1 MAMSRSIAGLVSFK
15 RDKREAGLL
24 RVSEVA
30 DLVGVSPDTIA
41 RWSRSGKMPMGFKVG
56 GESWTYWRAEEVSRW
71 LAARCPQ
78 QALSVQGDALPVQPL
93 QSPSDAL

>member
-1 MAMSRSIAGLVSFK
+1 MAMGRSIAGIVSFK

-30 DLVGVSPDTIA
+30 ELVGVSADTIA

-56 GESWTYWRAEEVSRW
+56 GESWTYWNEEEVARW

-78 QALSVQGDALPVQPL
+78 QATSVQGDDSPARPL
-93 QSPSDAL
+93 QSPSNAL